1 MQTFTKTVF
10 VLISAYGAA
19 TAAEAEQ
26 SSTPLPQKYCPQ
38 DIAISKVDGVTSYPD
53 TQDGNLSAPVEIL
66 SQDVSSVTVE
76 LRQQWFPSV
85 ASIHY
90 AFQERHS
97 YTRCHKEKSV
107 PQGEVYDRIT
117 IECNNED
124 VISQSPWGHLE
135 VCLSD
140 DSPNEN
146 LLEGDQAI
154 LPQSCQKVRPGIDY
168 ATPESNEE
176 PTVCYSLQIRCESS
190 CVEEQARNRRGLR
203 GPSSNSSK

>member
-1 MQTFTKTVF
+1 MKAFTKTVF
-10 VLISAYGAA
+10 FLISAYSAA
-19 TAAEAEQ
+19 KAAQAEAEQ
-26 SSTPLPQKYCPQ
+26 SSIPLPVNCPQ

-53 TQDGNLSAPVEIL
+53 ITQDGNTWAPVEIL

-140 DSPNEN
+140 NSPNDN
-146 LLEGDQAI
+146 LLEGDNAI

-168 ATPESNEE
+168 AAPKTNDK
-176 PTVCYSLQIRCESS
+176 PTVCYSLEIRCESS
-190 CVEEQARNRRGLR
+190 CVEEQARNRRALR
-203 GPSSNSSK
+203 GPSSK